1 MMGIFCQVKNAQKRK
16 KKFLTSLPSD
26 CIIERGSI
34 KMINPNPKIDLT
46 TKQLSK
52 DRIENLILNNERK
65 AEMLELSRKRAEFL
79 TTCTEKE
86 FNDYKKLRKR

>member
-1 MMGIFCQVKNAQKRK
+1 
-16 KKFLTSLPSD
+16 
-26 CIIERGSI
+26 
-34 KMINPNPKIDLT
+34 MINPNPKIDLT

-86 FNDYKKLRKR
+86 SNDYKKLRKK